1 MMLWGAAQMKRI
13 LTVDKLR
20 VYYFSAGEII
30 KAVDGVSLEL
40 TRNYSIGLVG
50 ESGCGKSTLGA
61 ALLRSVQPPG
71 KIMEGSVILDGTDI
85 FTISSSDFDKM
96 IRWKRIAMVF
106 QGAMNSLNPV
116 FTVGKQMNEILEEH
130 KFTGNTSARIK
141 ESLNQVLLDESIIK
155 KYPHELSGGQK
166 QRIIIAMALLLKPQ
180 ILIADE
186 PTTSLDV
193 LVQAQIINL
202 LKSLKKQHGLSIL
215 FISHDLGVISELAD
229 TIAIMY
235 AGQIIESGGSRFIYS
250 NPRHPYTQKLIAA
263 VPRMSDE
270 KHQLEFLKGRPPD
283 MANLQPGCRF
293 ADRCAFAMD
302 ICKSDPPV
310 IEVKGVSVRC
320 WLYK

>member
-1 MMLWGAAQMKRI
+1 
-13 LTVDKLR
+13 
-20 VYYFSAGEII
+20 
-30 KAVDGVSLEL
+30 
-40 TRNYSIGLVG
+40 
-50 ESGCGKSTLGA
+50 
-61 ALLRSVQPPG
+61 
-71 KIMEGSVILDGTDI
+71 
-85 FTISSSDFDKM
+85 
-96 IRWKRIAMVF
+96 
-106 QGAMNSLNPV
+106 
-116 FTVGKQMNEILEEH
+116 MNEILEEH
-130 KFTGNTSARIK
+130 KFTGNISARIK

>member
-1 MMLWGAAQMKRI
+1 MKRI

>member
-1 MMLWGAAQMKRI
+1 MKRI

-235 AGQIIESGGSRFIYS
+235 AGQIIETGGSRFIYS

-283 MANLQPGCRF
+283 MANLQTGCRF
-293 ADRCAFAMD
+293 ADRCGFAMD

>member
-1 MMLWGAAQMKRI
+1 MKRI

-235 AGQIIESGGSRFIYS
+235 AGQIIETGGSRFIYS

-293 ADRCAFAMD
+293 ADRCGFAMD
-302 ICKSDPPV
+302 ICKSNPPV

>member
-1 MMLWGAAQMKRI
+1 MKRI

-235 AGQIIESGGSRFIYS
+235 AGQIIETGGSRFIYS

-283 MANLQPGCRF
+283 MANLQSGCRF
-293 ADRCAFAMD
+293 ADRCGFAMD